1 VAFGIGESDA
11 FTPELG
17 VKGTIFVQEISD
29 DLLLVAI
36 EPSGD
41 HSDEDL
47 QSHGGSWGCKRRRIH
62 STEYTENP
70 QEFNSVAPTDFFHYS
85 G

>member
-1 VAFGIGESDA
+1 VVAVDPA
-11 FTPELG
+11 
-17 VKGTIFVQEISD
+17 
-29 DLLLVAI
+29 
-36 EPSGD
+36 GD
-41 HSDEDL
+41 HGDENL
-47 QSHGGSWGCKRRRIH
+47 QNHDGTWGCKRQCTH